1 MPLSHAV
8 LWLDHHH
15 ANVIQFNSDTVQSH
29 KLKDSP
35 HDTRQHQSDVR
46 TQHEFFSSVCD
57 ALVGITMILVTGSH
71 VAQTDF
77 RHYAEKHRIH
87 LMPQLVGWKTVDHP
101 TEPELVALARQFFH
115 AHDNMIGQ
123 HTLT

>member
-15 ANVIQFNSDTVQSH
+15 ASVIQFNSDTVQSQ
-29 KLKDSP
+29 KLKASP

-46 TQHEFFSSVCD
+46 TQHEFFGSVCD
-57 ALVGITMILVTGSH
+57 ALAGITMILVTGSH
-71 VAQTDF
+71 LSQTDF
-77 RHYAEKHRIH
+77 RHYAEKHRPH
-87 LMPQLVGWKTVDHP
+87 LMPQLVGWQTVDHP
-101 TEPELVALARQFFH
+101 TEPELVALATRFFH